1 MAEMSDETK
10 ELIIDAAKRLTG
22 FKRRQYQAS
31 IALKYFGGSAR
42 KTERQMRWGRDS
54 IETGLGEIRT
64 GIRCLDNFKG
74 RGRKKAEAALPIL
87 EADVRAIGDLHTQ
100 ADPAVKGSLTYT
112 RLTGKSLKKALVKD
126 KGYKEDQIPSENT
139 LRKILDRL
147 GFNRKRVQKSKPV
160 KKIKQVDEI
169 FENVHK
175 VNKESDDDPE
185 SLRVSVDAKAKLNI
199 GPFSRNGKSRDPEPR
214 KAADHDMNPESK
226 LVPYGI
232 LDVLSGL
239 LTIIFGTSCETSD
252 FIVDCI
258 EMWWDANAPR
268 YAHIKELVIN
278 LDNGPNNSSSRTQ
291 FIHRMIEFSD
301 RTGLKIR
308 LVYYPPYHSKYN
320 PIERCWGILEEHW
333 NGELLNSVSKTISWA
348 ATMTWKG
355 IEPAVTLINKIYKK
369 GVKLTKK
376 EMKKYEGRIERSKNL
391 PKWDVTIE
399 PVCG

>member
-1 MAEMSDETK
+1 MAEMSDESK
-10 ELIIDAAKRLTG
+10 ELIMDAAKRLTG

-54 IETGLGEIRT
+54 VETGLGEART

-74 RGRKKAEAALPIL
+74 RGRNKAEDALPGL

-100 ADPAVKGSLTYT
+100 ADPAVKSSLTYT
-112 RLTGKSLKKALVKD
+112 RLTGKSLKKALVQD
-126 KGYKEDQIPSENT
+126 KGYAEDQIPSENT
-139 LRKILDRL
+139 LRKIVDRL

-160 KKIKQVDEI
+160 KKIKQVNEI
-169 FENVHK
+169 FDNVHK

-185 SLRVSVDAKAKLNI
+185 SLRISVDAKAKVNI
-199 GPFSRNGKSRDPEPR
+199 GPFSRNGKSRDPEIR

-232 LDVLSGL
+232 LDVLGGL

-258 EMWWDANAPR
+258 EMWWDTNAPR
-268 YAHIKELVIN
+268 YTHIKELVIN

-291 FIHRMIEFSD
+291 FMQRMVNFSD

-308 LVYYPPYHSKYN
+308 LLYYPPYHSKYN

-333 NGELLNSVSKTISWA
+333 NGELLTSVSKTINWA

-355 IEPAVTLINKIYKK
+355 IEPAVSLINKIYEK

-376 EMKKYEGRIERSKNL
+376 EMKKYEDRIKRSENL
-391 PKWDVTIE
+391 LKWDVTIE